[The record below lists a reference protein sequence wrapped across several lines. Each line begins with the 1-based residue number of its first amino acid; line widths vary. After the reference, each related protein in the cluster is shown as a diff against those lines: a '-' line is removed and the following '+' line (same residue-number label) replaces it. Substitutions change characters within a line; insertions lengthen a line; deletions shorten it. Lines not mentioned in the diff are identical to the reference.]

1 MKVKEEVNEQRERPD
16 YAHTQQEAPRRSRS
30 AASED
35 HDSSSRQGAPSWR
48 HDETVRCGSHDG
60 AGDSSCI
67 VSFCSGI
74 RCLYSA
80 CLQMDGLINK
90 HEDLYEGRNSQK
102 ANPSRRSLLHK
113 SSAAPPASPWPGGG
127 APLPNLFSWNR
138 LPIWPVGC
146 LWYKAVIHVI
156 PPSSSSHKH

>member
-16 YAHTQQEAPRRSRS
+16 YAHTQQEAPRRRQRGPWLLVQ
-30 AASED
+30 ARRALLASWW
-35 HDSSSRQGAPSWR
+35 DSQVWLSW
-48 HDETVRCGSHDG
+48 G

-80 CLQMDGLINK
+80 CLQMDGLINR

>member
-60 AGDSSCI
+60 LGDSSCI

-74 RCLYSA
+74 RCLCSA

-90 HEDLYEGRNSQK
+90 HEDLYEGRNS
-102 ANPSRRSLLHK
+102 H
-113 SSAAPPASPWPGGG
+113 SSKKQILRGVPCYIRAQRPLRPPPGRAAAHPYLTFFRGT
-127 APLPNLFSWNR
+127 
-138 LPIWPVGC
+138 GC
-146 LWYKAVIHVI
+146 LFGRWDVCGTKL
-156 PPSSSSHKH
+156 